1 MKFVNT
7 SFEEIKYI
15 INFKNAYITDVFYN
29 YMMMNQLG
37 IDCRIQEGV
46 FIGMNGFKNILLDN
60 LKCNSCNRP
69 ENFENLN
76 DALNYYSKI
85 EYI

>member
-37 IDCRIQEGV
+37 IDCRI
-46 FIGMNGFKNILLDN
+46 
-60 LKCNSCNRP
+60 
-69 ENFENLN
+69 
-76 DALNYYSKI
+76 
-85 EYI
+85 